1 MKPYRQNQTHQNT
14 IAIKTIW
21 QKLLGTHEYKYAQLV
36 SSQNNALIEKN
47 KVTKEL
53 KPLASGMKLGS
64 IITAGLIVFAGVFDM
79 VFWTDMFKD
88 VTDNETIQRAI
99 ALTLAC
105 LVAWL
110 GTIIGRN
117 LAERQLRKNQEDDYT
132 PEQLA
137 VFHRNTR
144 HDYAKPLMAVLA
156 IVALLL
162 PAVRW
167 TTLPND
173 SSRLINTVIFT
184 SLSYFVMACV
194 IGIEWY
200 FHCPWQNAINK
211 AEKLYETASADREKE
226 NKVIVSLGQ
235 ELTNLDPEQDK
246 VFLKWLAQDQ
256 FQLITDSATFNSFNS
271 NDRSPKYGKPTFK
284 ALNDEQVF
292 DKVV

>member
-21 QKLLGTHEYKYAQLV
+21 QKLLGTHEHKYAQLV

-53 KPLASGMKLGS
+53 KPLASGMKLRS
-64 IITAGLIVFAGVFDM
+64 FITVGLIAFAGVFDM
-79 VFWTDMFKD
+79 VFWQSMF
-88 VTDNETIQRAI
+88 VELTDNETIQRVI
-99 ALTLAC
+99 ALTLGC
-105 LVAWL
+105 FVAGL
-110 GTIIGRN
+110 CAIIGKN
-117 LAERQLRKNQEDDYT
+117 LAELQLRKNQEDDYT

-144 HDYAKPLMAVLA
+144 HDYAKSLMAVLA
-156 IVALLL
+156 FVVVLL

-167 TTLPND
+167 HTLPNND
-173 SSRLINTVIFT
+173 DKLMATLTFT
-184 SLSYFVMACV
+184 ILSYFVIACV
-194 IGIEWY
+194 IGFEWY
-200 FHCPWQNAINK
+200 FYCPWQNAIDK

-284 ALNDEQVF
+284 ALNDE
-292 DKVV
+292 

>member
-1 MKPYRQNQTHQNT
+1 MKPYNKNQNHQNT
-14 IAIKTIW
+14 VTIRTLW
-21 QKLLGTHEYKYAQLV
+21 QKLIGTHEPKYAQLV
-36 SSQNNALIEKN
+36 SAQNNAFLEKQRI
-47 KVTKEL
+47 TKEL

-64 IITAGLIVFAGVFDM
+64 YITAGLIVFAGVFDM
-79 VFWTDMFKD
+79 VFWQDMFKEI
-88 VTDNETIQRAI
+88 TDNETIQRAI

-110 GTIIGRN
+110 GTIIGKT
-117 LAERQLRKNQEDDYT
+117 LAERQLRKNQEDDYS

-144 HDYAKPLMAVLA
+144 HDYVKPLMGVLA

-167 TTLPND
+167 NTLPQND
-173 SSRLINTVIFT
+173 DRLLATLTFT
-184 SLSYFVMACV
+184 ALSYFVMACV

-211 AEKLYETASADREKE
+211 SEKLYETASADREKE

-235 ELTNLDPEQDK
+235 QLTVLDVEQDK
-246 VFLKWLAQDQ
+246 PFREWLAQEQ
-256 FQLITDSATFNSFNS
+256 FKLTIDSSTFSPSQN
-271 NDRSPKYGKPTFK
+271 SPKYGKSK
-284 ALNDEQVF
+284 DDERFDQV
-292 DKVV
+292 V

>member
-1 MKPYRQNQTHQNT
+1 MKPYKPQNQTN
-14 IAIKTIW
+14 AVAVKTIW
-21 QKLLGTHEYKYAQLV
+21 QKLFGTHEAKYTQLV

-47 KVTKEL
+47 RITKEL

-79 VFWTDMFKD
+79 VFWQDIFKEI
-88 VTDNETIQRAI
+88 TDNETVQRAI

-110 GTIIGRN
+110 GTIIGKN

-144 HDYAKPLMAVLA
+144 HDYTKPLVGVLA
-156 IVALLL
+156 MVAVVL
-162 PAVRW
+162 PLVRW
-167 TTLPND
+167 ETLPEDNK
-173 SSRLINTVIFT
+173 LIATLTFT
-184 SLSYFVMACV
+184 ALSYFVMACV

-200 FHCPWQNAINK
+200 YHCPWQNAMNK

-226 NKVIVSLGQ
+226 NKVIMALGQ
-235 ELTNLDPEQDK
+235 ELLVLDIEQDK
-246 VFLKWLAQDQ
+246 PFRDWLAQDD
-256 FQLITDSATFNSFNS
+256 FKLVTSSS
-271 NDRSPKYGKPTFK
+271 PLKGSPKYGKPK
-284 ALNDEQVF
+284 ESDEGDEEFDQV
-292 DKVV
+292 V